1 MFEGFSLGFNPIAS
15 WPLLLAASA
24 AVVALT
30 VAAYARKLRGEGGRW
45 RWVALSLRLFAVLLC
60 LLAALRPSV
69 VLQEKKKQ
77 ASSVVFLVDSS
88 TSMLIGDEANGKT
101 RWEAANEALSAGVE
115 AAKGLIGDLEVK
127 TFRFDVGTREPKADE
142 TEIPKPEG
150 RETQLGVAMVEV
162 EKLVSQAN
170 RRLARVVV
178 LSDFASN
185 SGTNPLVAARR
196 LRDQQAPVVTV
207 VLGAQT
213 AGTESRDIAIRDIT
227 AGPTVFVKN
236 QLEVRGSLSARGYVG
251 ETLEVELHVEDQ
263 PTAVAKTRIQVP
275 DGADSIPITG
285 LKYVPQT
292 AGEKRVTLKVAPRE
306 GELIVSNNEI
316 STFVTVLSG
325 GLNVRFL
332 QGPNFTWDYRYLMRS
347 IATSPDIQVDGVV
360 IRQPAAG
367 EKGEIDDD
375 EFAPGRYDVY
385 IVSDMSAN
393 FLTRRQHA
401 LLTDA
406 VMKGTAGLIMLGGRN
421 SFGPGGWGQTE
432 IANILPVE
440 IHPGDGQLE
449 PPGGVRFVPSPSGL
463 NSYLLQV
470 GSDRDETTRLWAGL
484 PPLQG
489 TSRFGEPKRGADI
502 LGMTSGPN
510 PEPMMLTMETGR
522 GRVIA
527 YGGDTWVWARAEEGR
542 LVHRKFWRQVIFWL
556 AHKEDQ
562 GDDQIKLAIDRR
574 RVAVGQSLEL
584 TVTARDAK
592 GTPLT
597 DVSYETKVERE
608 GATTAGEPVDLYTR
622 GDESRG
628 SYAALGE
635 PGDYRVT
642 VVGKRGDTEIGRDST
657 RFLVYQDDRELDN
670 PSADPELANQIA
682 EITSGE
688 AIPPERLAEHI
699 KGIDQSAFTE
709 YVAATERRL
718 WDNWP
723 FLLLFTAVLTTEWWL
738 RKRNGWV

>member
-1 MFEGFSLGFNPIAS
+1 MYEGISLGFNPIAS
-15 WPLLLAASA
+15 WPWLLVASA
-24 AVVALT
+24 AVVGLT
-30 VAAYARKLRGEGGRW
+30 IAAYARKLRGEGARW
-45 RWVALSLRLFAVLLC
+45 RWVALGLRLSAVALC
-60 LLAALRPSV
+60 LIAALRPSV

-77 ASSVVFLVDSS
+77 ASTVAFLIDSS

-101 RWEAANEALSAGVE
+101 RWEAANRALEAGVT
-115 AAKGLIGDLEVK
+115 AAKGLVGDLEVK
-127 TFRFDVGTREPKADE
+127 TFRFDSGVREPKADE
-142 TEIPKPEG
+142 TETPPPEG
-150 RETQLGVAMVEV
+150 RETQLGVAMMEV
-162 EKLVSQAN
+162 EKLISQAN
-170 RRLARVVV
+170 RRVAQMVV

-207 VLGAQT
+207 VLGSQS
-213 AGTESRDIAIRDIT
+213 AGAESRDVAIRDIT
-227 AGPTVFVKN
+227 TGPTVFVKN

-251 ETLEVELHVEDQ
+251 ETIEVELHVEDQ
-263 PTAVAKTRIQVP
+263 PSAVARTRIKVP

-285 LKYVPQT
+285 LKYVPQS
-292 AGEKRVTLKVAPRE
+292 AGEKKMTLKVAPRE
-306 GELIVSNNEI
+306 GELITSNNEI

-325 GLNVRFL
+325 GLNVCFL
-332 QGPNFTWDYRYLMRS
+332 QGPNFTWDFRYLMRS
-347 IATSPDIQVDGVV
+347 IATSPDIQVDGEV
-360 IRQPAAG
+360 IRQPAVG
-367 EKGEIDDD
+367 EKNDIDDD
-375 EFAPGRYDVY
+375 LFTPGRYDAYV
-385 IVSDMSAN
+385 ISDMAAN

-401 LLTDA
+401 LLADA
-406 VMKGTAGLIMLGGRN
+406 VMKGSAGLIMLGGSN

-432 IANILPVE
+432 IANILPTE
-440 IHPGDGQLE
+440 IHPGDGQINRPVE
-449 PPGGVRFVPSPSGL
+449 FVPSPSGL

-470 GSDRDETTRLWAGL
+470 GPDRAETTRLWSAL

-489 TSRFGEPKRGADI
+489 ASRFGAPKRGADI

-527 YGGDTWVWARAEEGR
+527 YGGDTWVWARTDDGR

-584 TVTARDAK
+584 TVTARDSK
-592 GTPLT
+592 GAALT
-597 DVSYETKVERE
+597 DVAYETKIERE
-608 GATTAGEPVDLYTR
+608 GSTTGGEPVDLYTR

-628 SYAALGE
+628 SYPAIGE

-642 VVGKRGDTEIGRDST
+642 VVGKRGGQEIGRDSS

-670 PSADPELANQIA
+670 PSADAELASQIA
-682 EITSGE
+682 EITSG
-688 AIPPERLAEHI
+688 AAVPPERLAEHI
-699 KGIDQSAFTE
+699 KAIDQSAFTE
-709 YVAATERRL
+709 YVTATERRL

-723 FLLLFTAVLTTEWWL
+723 FLLLFTAILTAEWWL

>member
-1 MFEGFSLGFNPIAS
+1 MFQGFSLGFNPIAS
-15 WPLLLAASA
+15 WPLLLIASA
-24 AVVALT
+24 AVVGLT
-30 VAAYARKLRGEGGRW
+30 IMAYSRKLRGEGGRW
-45 RWVALSLRLFAVLLC
+45 RWFALSLRLLAVLLC

-69 VLQEKKKQ
+69 VLQEKKQQ

-101 RWEAANEALSAGVE
+101 RWEAANEALATGVK
-115 AAKGLIGDLEVK
+115 AAKDLTGDLEVK
-127 TFRFDVGTREPKADE
+127 TYRFDSGVREPKIDE
-142 TEIPKPEG
+142 TTLPKPEG
-150 RETQLGVAMVEV
+150 RETQLGAAMIEV
-162 EKLVSQAN
+162 EKQVSQAN
-170 RRLARVVV
+170 RRLARLVV

-185 SGTNPLVAARR
+185 GGTNPLVAARR

-207 VLGAQT
+207 VFGAQT
-213 AGTESRDIAIRDIT
+213 AGTESRDIAIREIT

-263 PTAVAKTRIQVP
+263 PNAVARTRIVVP
-275 DGADSIPITG
+275 DGAESIPITG
-285 LKYVPQT
+285 LKYVPQSP
-292 AGEKRVTLKVAPRE
+292 GEKKVTLKVAPRD

-316 STFVTVLSG
+316 GTFVTVLSG
-325 GLNVRFL
+325 GLNVCFL

-347 IATSPDIQVDGVV
+347 IASSPDIQVDGQV
-360 IRQPAAG
+360 IRNPAAG
-367 EKGEIDDD
+367 GQGEIDDD
-375 EFAPGRYDVY
+375 VFAPGRYDVY

-401 LLTDA
+401 LLADS
-406 VMKGTAGLIMLGGRN
+406 VMKGRSGLIMLGGRN
-421 SFGPGGWGQTE
+421 SFGPGGWGETE
-432 IANILPVE
+432 IADILPVE

-449 PPGGVRFVPSPSGL
+449 PPGGVGFVPSPMGL

-470 GSDRDETTRLWAGL
+470 GSDRAESARLWAGL

-489 TSRFGEPKRGADI
+489 ASRFGAPKRGAEI
-502 LGMTSGPN
+502 LGTTSGPN
-510 PEPMMLTMETGR
+510 PEPMMLTLETGG

-527 YGGDTWVWARAEEGR
+527 YGGDTWVWARADEGR

-556 AHKEDQ
+556 AHKENE

-574 RVAVGQSLEL
+574 RVAVGQSLDL

-592 GTPLT
+592 GAPLT
-597 DVSYETKVERE
+597 DVTFETKVERE
-608 GATTAGEPVDLYTR
+608 GATTTGEPVDLYTR

-628 SYAALGE
+628 AYPALGE
-635 PGDYRVT
+635 PGDYKVT
-642 VVGKRGDTEIGRDST
+642 VVGKRGDQEVGRDSA

-670 PSADPELANQIA
+670 PSADVDLARQIA

-688 AIPPERLAEHI
+688 PIPPEKLAEHV
-699 KGIDQSAFTE
+699 KAIDQSAFTE
-709 YVAATERRL
+709 YVTATEHRV

-723 FLLLFTAVLTTEWWL
+723 FLLIFTAILTAEWWL